1 MLDRMIS
8 NSNGKGKKAV
18 YVWIGGII
26 FGLLFT
32 ILIWILGP
40 NLNHFIVTFLPFQGG
55 FSYYWKLP
63 TRNFWTMAI
72 VWSFYLSNQFRY
84 GV

>member
-32 ILIWILGP
+32 ILIMDLGP
-40 NLNHFIVTFLPFQGG
+40 NLNHFIVTFLPFQEVSRTTG
-55 FSYYWKLP
+55 
-63 TRNFWTMAI
+63 NFQPENFCDNGH
-72 VWSFYLSNQFRY
+72 VWAVLSSNQLY
-84 GV
+84 Y